1 MRGKRTTTAAAGWP
15 HDFSGAVGQETPA
28 LCVASCRGLTGPWPC
43 GFALCGLG
51 RCVTWAGR
59 ADGSL
64 AFWGICVGLLLLLWV
79 DDAGAWAR
87 TLPCGGVPIR
97 WGLGGCKSRGSAES
111 RYAAR
116 VSSLRGPA
124 KHLDGRRDVAN
135 HAGEF

>member
-1 MRGKRTTTAAAGWP
+1 M
-15 HDFSGAVGQETPA
+15 
-28 LCVASCRGLTGPWPC
+28 GPWDFF
-43 GFALCGLG
+43 GE
-51 RCVTWAGR
+51 
-59 ADGSL
+59 S
-64 AFWGICVGLLLLLWV
+64 VGLLLLLWV
-79 DDAGAWAR
+79 DDAGALAR